1 MKDNYVTMTNYPALP
16 PQAVSL
22 PVAIDYPAAL
32 ALRQMALVQD
42 ELPKYLLAPEVN
54 ALLYYVHDLH
64 RKMLLATLWNTSA
77 RVNEALAL
85 TRADFSLTPSLPF
98 VQLATLKQR
107 AEKAARTAGRAPAG
121 SQAHRLV
128 PLSDQHYVSQLQMM
142 IATLKIPMERR
153 NKRTGRTEKARI
165 WEITDRTVRTWI
177 NEAVDAAAADGVTFS
192 VPVTPHT
199 FRHSYAMHMLYAGLP
214 LKVLQSLMGHKS
226 VSSTEVYTKVFAL
239 DVAARHRV
247 QFSMAEADAVAMLK
261 TR

>member
-1 MKDNYVTMTNYPALP
+1 MSGLLSYSHPQQPA
-16 PQAVSL
+16 QM

-42 ELPKYLLAPEVN
+42 ELPKYLLAPEVS
-54 ALLYYVHDLH
+54 ALLHYVPDLH
-64 RKMLLATLWNTSA
+64 RKMLLATLWNTGA
-77 RVNEALAL
+77 RINEALAL
-85 TRADFSLTPSLPF
+85 TRGDFSLVPPYPF

-107 AEKAARTAGRAPAG
+107 TEKAARTAGRAPAG

-128 PLSDQHYVSQLQMM
+128 PLSDHHYVSQLQMM
-142 IATLKIPMERR
+142 VATLKIPLERR

-165 WEITDRTVRTWI
+165 TDRTVRTWI
-177 NEAVDAAAADGVTFS
+177 GEAVEAAAVDGVTFS

-199 FRHSYAMHMLYAGLP
+199 FRHSYAMHMLYAGIP

-226 VSSTEVYTKVFAL
+226 ISSTEVYTKVFAL

-247 QFSMAEADAVAMLK
+247 QFQMPEADAVAMLK
-261 TR
+261 GNI